1 MALHQLPALQEH
13 AFYGMAV
20 MDLSLLGVVI
30 GRAFTQKA
38 VLLPFVYINM
48 LRHRY
53 KAPVSAKYH
62 QAIWGIL
69 VGYVQPIM
77 KYMPSPV
84 HTGVGYVTRWFTGR
98 TA

>member
-1 MALHQLPALQEH
+1 
-13 AFYGMAV
+13 MAV

-53 KAPVSAKYH
+53 KSPVSAKYH
-62 QAIWGIL
+62 QAIWSIL
-69 VGYVQPIM
+69 VGHVQPVL
-77 KYMPSPV
+77 KYMPGPV
-84 HTGVGYVTRWFTGR
+84 HTGIGYLVRWFTGR